1 MYVYSLLRW
10 NVDLNIVNKQVGDV
24 SVVSLK
30 GRIVLGEE
38 SSALRERVKNL
49 VGDGKKKIVLNMT
62 NVTYIDSAGLGT
74 LVAAHVSAKK
84 EGAVLLLSDLGTKF
98 HEVMQ
103 VTRLLTVFNVFATE
117 ADAISSFEITQ
128 QAAKA

>member
-1 MYVYSLLRW
+1 M
-10 NVDLNIVNKQVGDV
+10 DLNISNKQVGDV
-24 SVVSLK
+24 SVVALK
-30 GRIVLGEE
+30 GRIVLGEG
-38 SSALRERVKNL
+38 SSALRERIKNL
-49 VGDGKKKIVLNMT
+49 VRDGKKKIVLNMT

-84 EGAVLLLSDLGTKF
+84 EGTALLLSDLGTKF

-117 ADAISSFEITQ
+117 ADAISGL
-128 QAAKA
+128 AATKQTATA

>member
-1 MYVYSLLRW
+1 M
-10 NVDLNIVNKQVGDV
+10 DLNISNKQIGDV
-24 SVVSLK
+24 SLVALK
-30 GRIVLGEE
+30 GRIVLGEG

-62 NVTYIDSAGLGT
+62 NVTYIDSAGLGA

-103 VTRLLTVFNVFATE
+103 VTRLVTVFNVFATE
-117 ADAISSFEITQ
+117 AEAISSFGATS